1 MKTSIAFLLRRMI
14 CLAIVVMPVVGFCQA
29 PNIEWQR
36 ASGGTSDDYPTKV
49 QQTTDGG
56 YIMGGITFSSDG
68 DVTGSHGLFEFWIV
82 KLNNNGTLAW
92 QKTLGGSGSELCY
105 GIQQTT
111 DGGYIAVGWSNS
123 NDGDVGGNHGNYDY
137 WVVKLDNSGS
147 IQWEKNLGGTSLDQA
162 LDVSQT
168 SDGGYIVVGN
178 SHSNNGDVG
187 GNNGNSDFWVVKL
200 DSTGTIVW
208 EKNYGGSDS
217 EMARSVQQTPDGGYI
232 VAGYTTSNDIDVS
245 GNHGAEDF
253 WVIKLSAS
261 GVLQWQKTLGGSG
274 EDQAFNVG
282 QTSDGKYLVT
292 GYSNSTD
299 GDITSNHGMKDF
311 WVVKLDTNGSILWQ
325 KTYGGS
331 NEDWG
336 YGAISTSYGANVI
349 VGGSTSSDG
358 DVGGNLGESDT
369 WIVRLDNSGTL
380 LWEKNIG
387 GSLSEYGESIGITT
401 DGGYIV
407 ASEAYSND
415 GDVSGNHGNS
425 DFWAVK
431 LATDPL
437 TVSDFILQ
445 PISLHPNPAKD
456 YITLQLPNDSGYFV
470 QITNNLGQNLY
481 EAELYNQKNDIQ
493 LPSGMGA
500 GLYFV
505 SLTNTL
511 THGVETI
518 KLLVE

>member
-1 MKTSIAFLLRRMI
+1 MI
-14 CLAIVVMPVVGFCQA
+14 CLAIVAMPVVGFCQA

-92 QKTLGGSGSELCY
+92 QKTLGGSGSDLCY

-349 VGGSTSSDG
+349 VGAQ
-358 DVGGNLGESDT
+358 
-369 WIVRLDNSGTL
+369 L
-380 LWEKNIG
+380 LPM
-387 GSLSEYGESIGITT
+387 
-401 DGGYIV
+401 
-407 ASEAYSND
+407 
-415 GDVSGNHGNS
+415 
-425 DFWAVK
+425 
-431 LATDPL
+431 AT
-437 TVSDFILQ
+437 
-445 PISLHPNPAKD
+445 
-456 YITLQLPNDSGYFV
+456 
-470 QITNNLGQNLY
+470 
-481 EAELYNQKNDIQ
+481 
-493 LPSGMGA
+493 
-500 GLYFV
+500 
-505 SLTNTL
+505 
-511 THGVETI
+511 
-518 KLLVE
+518 LVEILEKVILGL